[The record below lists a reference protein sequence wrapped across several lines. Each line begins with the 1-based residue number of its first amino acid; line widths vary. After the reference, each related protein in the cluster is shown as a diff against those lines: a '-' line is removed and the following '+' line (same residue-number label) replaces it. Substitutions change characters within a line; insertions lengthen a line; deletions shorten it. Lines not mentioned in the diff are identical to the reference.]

1 MLLSVCYGLTPLIMF
16 YVAECLLCLLV
27 EASAADVLAQ
37 LVNLLKEFYTTTDNC
52 RKKEIGKRRLK
63 VVN

>member
-1 MLLSVCYGLTPLIMF
+1 MF

-52 RKKEIGKRRLK
+52 RKKEIGKRQLK